1 MKTAWIIRPY
11 PHGIDRLQYFLENN
25 IVGIG
30 WPGIGSLED
39 IESRD
44 DVKNKLELAGYTE
57 GRTALSVGQA
67 AGILYRFTCEI
78 KIGDYVLVPNGSNI
92 FVGKILDEKPFYLEK
107 FDTDEEGFCHQRKV
121 EWLFNRRTINKQ
133 FMTSRVYDSFK
144 GQSTLFTTWYDDV
157 HDLVTEKQHLFIGDD
172 FQTKHLKLKE
182 EYLNKLNEGRITGLN
197 SNEIENVC
205 KKILNVFFP
214 GIERQATRNTK
225 GEGDADLKAELIGGV
240 VVKVQIKNF
249 YKNLNEN
256 GIGIEVVKQLEKA
269 MDKNDN
275 GIIMTTTTISTEA
288 KGLAEKYAVEGK
300 KITFIDGKKFVDLI
314 FENIEI
320 FNDEELINLGL
331 YKELTII

>member
-1 MKTAWIIRPY
+1 MKT
-11 PHGIDRLQYFLENN
+11 
-25 IVGIG
+25 
-30 WPGIGSLED
+30 
-39 IESRD
+39 
-44 DVKNKLELAGYTE
+44 
-57 GRTALSVGQA
+57 
-67 AGILYRFTCEI
+67 
-78 KIGDYVLVPNGSNI
+78 GDYVLVPNGSNI

-144 GQSTLFTTWYDDV
+144 GQSTLFITWYDDV
-157 HDLVTEKQHLFIGDD
+157 HDLVTKKQHLFIGDD

-182 EYLNKLNEGRITGLN
+182 ECLNKLNEGRITGLN

-214 GIERQATRNTK
+214 GIERQSTTNTV
-225 GEGDADLKAELIGGV
+225 GNGDTDLKAELIGGV
-240 VVKVQIKNF
+240 VIRVQIKNF
-249 YKNLNEN
+249 YRKFGKLEPW
-256 GIGIEVVKQLEKA
+256 VVNQLA
-269 MDKNDN
+269 DSMDKNDN

-288 KGLAEKYAVEGK
+288 EKLAEEYTLEGK

>member
-1 MKTAWIIRPY
+1 MMKTAWIIRPY

-25 IVGIG
+25 VVGIG
-30 WPGIGSLED
+30 WPGIGNLED
-39 IESRD
+39 VESRD
-44 DVKNKLELAGYTE
+44 DVKNKLKLAGYTE
-57 GRTALSVGQA
+57 GRTALSIGQA
-67 AGILYRFTCEI
+67 AGTLYRFICEM

-107 FDTDEEGFCHQRKV
+107 FDMDEEGFCHQRKV

-214 GIERQATRNTK
+214 GIERQSTTNTV
-225 GEGDADLKAELIGGV
+225 GNGDTDLKAELIGGV
-240 VVKVQIKNF
+240 VIRVQVKNF
-249 YKNLNEN
+249 YRKF
-256 GIGIEVVKQLEKA
+256 GKIESWVVNQLA
-269 MDKNDN
+269 DSMDKNDN
-275 GIIMTTTTISTEA
+275 GIIMTTTTVSAEA
-288 KGLAEKYAVEGK
+288 EKLAEEYTVEGK

-314 FENIEI
+314 FENIEV
-320 FNDEELINLGL
+320 FSNEELINLGL

>member
-25 IVGIG
+25 VVGIG
-30 WPGIGSLED
+30 WPGIGNLED
-39 IESRD
+39 VESRGN
-44 DVKNKLELAGYTE
+44 VKNKLELAGYTE

-67 AGILYRFTCEI
+67 AGTLYRFTCEM
-78 KIGDYVLVPNGSNI
+78 KTGDYVLVPNGSNI

-157 HDLVTEKQHLFIGDD
+157 HDLVTKKQHLFIGDD

-214 GIERQATRNTK
+214 GIERQSTTNTV
-225 GEGDADLKAELIGGV
+225 GNGDTDLKAELIGGV
-240 VVKVQIKNF
+240 VIRVQIKNF
-249 YKNLNEN
+249 YRKFGKLEPW
-256 GIGIEVVKQLEKA
+256 VVNQLA
-269 MDKNDN
+269 DSMDKNDN
-275 GIIMTTTTISTEA
+275 GIIMTTTTISAEA
-288 KGLAEKYAVEGK
+288 KELAQEYTADGK

-314 FENIEI
+314 FENIEV

-331 YKELTII
+331 YKELTIV